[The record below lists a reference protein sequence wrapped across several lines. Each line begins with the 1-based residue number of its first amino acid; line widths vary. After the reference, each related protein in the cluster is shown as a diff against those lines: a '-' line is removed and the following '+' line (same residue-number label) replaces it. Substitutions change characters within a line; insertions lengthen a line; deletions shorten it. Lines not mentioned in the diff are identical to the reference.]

1 MVLLLVLYLGIWD
14 FLNRQLWGLTTIL
27 AKTFLELTHDMRI
40 FCTPSLYTG
49 IKTEQESS
57 TFLLLVLLTSIS
69 QVSAMLLQSNKTGV
83 DDVVQARDDP
93 NLKEDASIRH
103 EQQVGHPGVNV
114 SHTIDYKKTEILSY
128 IKWH

>member
-1 MVLLLVLYLGIWD
+1 
-14 FLNRQLWGLTTIL
+14 
-27 AKTFLELTHDMRI
+27 
-40 FCTPSLYTG
+40 
-49 IKTEQESS
+49 
-57 TFLLLVLLTSIS
+57 
-69 QVSAMLLQSNKTGV
+69 MLLQSNKTGV

-128 IKWH
+128 IKWHWSKTSGYDFEYSYLMQEMSFWDSGVHVSAVLKS